1 MYMLIYT
8 NVTLTKERGMK
19 KIVLLVVLVNIA
31 VVAALLS
38 RHDFDINSLRIRYEV
53 MSGTI
58 VEKEARLEA
67 SPRKDF
73 MSYNLIVELENG
85 SRSEATVGKEF
96 YDMVVVGERVHA
108 RVRLDLGRTEIVRIT
123 TEKQFRE
130 LQEK

>member
-58 VEKEARLEA
+58 VEKEARLGA
-67 SPRKDF
+67 SPRKGVL
-73 MSYNLIVELENG
+73 SYNLVGELGNG